1 MTENPRPLEG
11 KVALVMGASRGIG
24 AEIARAYAVAGAR
37 VVLAARDEVALAAV
51 VDDLTRRHGH
61 AIALRADVTSEDDVR
76 RAVDCAVEEFG
87 RLDVAC
93 NNAAG
98 GAPPTP
104 LADLE
109 LADFRRSIDV
119 NLVGAFLGL
128 KHQIAAMLESGGGA
142 IVNIASTAALEGVA
156 TLAGYV
162 ATKHA
167 IVGLTKVAAL
177 DYADRGIRVNAVA
190 PGPIRTHVMPERFVE
205 AAALA
210 MPMRRVGEP
219 CEVAEAVVWLSSPR
233 SAFVTGT
240 TLVIDGGK
248 LAGTPPFQAKAK
260 EMAAPPSTVAEGAQS
275 PGGGTPWA

>member
-1 MTENPRPLEG
+1 MTDTTKKLEG

-24 AEIARAYAVAGAR
+24 AEIARAYSAAGAR
-37 VVLAARDEVALAAV
+37 VVLAARDEVALAGV
-51 VDDLTRRHGH
+51 VDDITRRRGH
-61 AIALRADVTSEDDVR
+61 AIALQADVTSEDDVAR
-76 RAVDCAVEEFG
+76 VVNGAVEEFG

-104 LADLE
+104 LAELD
-109 LADFRRSIDV
+109 LADFRRSVDV
-119 NLVGAFLGL
+119 NLIGAFLGL
-128 KHQIAAMLESGGGA
+128 KHEIATMLEHGGGA

-167 IVGLTKVAAL
+167 LVGLTKVAAL

-190 PGPIRTHVMPERFVE
+190 PGPIGTHVLPERFRE

-219 CEVAEAVVWLSSPR
+219 AEVAEAVVWLSSPGA
-233 SAFVTGT
+233 SFVTGT

-248 LAGTPPFQAKAK
+248 LAGTPPFQAKAR
-260 EMAAPPSTVAEGAQS
+260 EMAA
-275 PGGGTPWA
+275 

>member
-1 MTENPRPLEG
+1 MTNTTRTLEG

-24 AEIARAYAVAGAR
+24 AEIARAYAAAGAR
-37 VVLAARDEVALAAV
+37 VVLAARDEVALAGV
-51 VDDLTRRHGH
+51 VDDITRRGGH
-61 AIALRADVTSEDDVR
+61 AIALRADVTSEDDVNR
-76 RAVDCAVEEFG
+76 VVSGAVEEFG
-87 RLDVAC
+87 RLDLAC

-98 GAPPTP
+98 GAPPAP
-104 LADLE
+104 LAELD

-128 KHQIAAMLESGGGA
+128 KHEIAAMVGNGGGA
-142 IVNIASTAALEGVA
+142 IVNIASTAGLEGVA

-167 IVGLTKVAAL
+167 LVGLTKVAAL

-190 PGPIRTHVMPERFVE
+190 PGPIATHVLPERFRE

-210 MPMRRVGEP
+210 MPVRRVGEP
-219 CEVAEAVVWLSSPR
+219 SEVAEAVVWLSSPR
-233 SAFVTGT
+233 ASFVTGT

-248 LAGTPPFQAKAK
+248 LAGTPPFHAKAR
-260 EMAAPPSTVAEGAQS
+260 EMAA
-275 PGGGTPWA
+275 

>member
-1 MTENPRPLEG
+1 MTENPTLSG

-24 AEIARAYAVAGAR
+24 AAIARAYAAAGAR
-37 VVLAARDEVALAAV
+37 VVLAARDEAALAGV
-51 VDDLTRRHGH
+51 VDEIAKRGGH
-61 AIALRADVTSEDDVR
+61 AIALRADVTSEEDVR
-76 RAVDCAVEEFG
+76 RAVNAAVEEFG

-109 LADFRRSIDV
+109 VGDFRRSIDV
-119 NLVGAFLGL
+119 NLVGTFLGL
-128 KHQIAAMLESGGGA
+128 KHEIGAMLENGGGA
-142 IVNIASTAALEGVA
+142 IVNIASTAAFEGVA

-167 IVGLTKVAAL
+167 LVGLTKVAAL
-177 DYADRGIRVNAVA
+177 DYAERGIRVNAVA
-190 PGPIRTHVMPERFVE
+190 PGPIRTHVLPERFVAT
-205 AAALA
+205 AAQA
-210 MPMRRVGEP
+210 MPMQRVGEP
-219 CEVAEAVVWLSSPR
+219 SEVADAVVWLSSPQ

-248 LAGTPPFQAKAK
+248 LAGTPPFHAKAK
-260 EMAAPPSTVAEGAQS
+260 ELAA
-275 PGGGTPWA
+275 

>member
-1 MTENPRPLEG
+1 MTDTTRRLEG

-24 AEIARAYAVAGAR
+24 AEIARAYAAAGAR
-37 VVLAARDEVALAAV
+37 VVLAARDEVALAGV
-51 VDDLTRRHGH
+51 VDDITRRGGQ
-61 AIALRADVTSEDDVR
+61 AIAMQADVTSEEDVER
-76 RAVDCAVEEFG
+76 VVNGAVEEFG

-104 LADLE
+104 LAELDLG
-109 LADFRRSIDV
+109 DFRRSIDV

-128 KHQIAAMLESGGGA
+128 KHEIAAMLEHGSGA

-167 IVGLTKVAAL
+167 LVGLTKVAAL

-190 PGPIRTHVMPERFVE
+190 PGPIATHVLPERFRE

-219 CEVAEAVVWLSSPR
+219 SEVAEAVVWLSSPAA
-233 SAFVTGT
+233 SFVTGT

-248 LAGTPPFQAKAK
+248 LAGTPPFHAKAR
-260 EMAAPPSTVAEGAQS
+260 EMAA
-275 PGGGTPWA
+275 